1 MYQRVTHQA
10 AEGVIEPVVQCE
22 SLHHLKKRGVVKA
35 TGVSGDKLIHAM
47 FLSSVSVYPA
57 NGTRERTRF
66 RGEDISEAE
75 ANSKSSSQHRN
86 TRVFFFFFFFF
97 FATFKAN
104 YKHLQLTLSTCIVSD
119 SVKRFDV
126 LVDGIL
132 SIFYC
137 MCMHASPYVT
147 FPDVFLQGQNKSLNI
162 QSVLEEGAG

>member
-1 MYQRVTHQA
+1 MQRDTHQA

-57 NGTRERTRF
+57 NGTGKSTRF
-66 RGEDISEAE
+66 RGEDISEAQ
-75 ANSKSSSQHRN
+75 ASSKSSSQHRN
-86 TRVFFFFFFFF
+86 TGIFLVLLLR
-97 FATFKAN
+97 AN

-126 LVDGIL
+126 LVDEIL
-132 SIFYC
+132 SI
-137 MCMHASPYVT
+137 
-147 FPDVFLQGQNKSLNI
+147 
-162 QSVLEEGAG
+162 